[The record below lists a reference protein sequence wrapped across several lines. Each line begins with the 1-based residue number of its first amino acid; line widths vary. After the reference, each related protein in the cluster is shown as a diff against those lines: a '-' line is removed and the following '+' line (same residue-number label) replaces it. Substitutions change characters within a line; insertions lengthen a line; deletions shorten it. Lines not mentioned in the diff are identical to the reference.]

1 MRSTNDAAPRR
12 RPTVAAILALTAA
25 AIASALVPMLA
36 GLAFLVSLA
45 ARRPLIAV
53 AAERWPWLSG
63 GRTGAWPA
71 HGPRALSRLTAVWG
85 IALLAAALSRDLAHS
100 PAAPAALDT
109 ARQPFRSGTWIAA
122 LSVIAG
128 QDGWDFARTRRL
140 GPARFERAVRRE
152 ITRRGG
158 HRPCLRIVRG
168 LFTAL
173 SDPAGVIAHRPGAL
187 ERVQLLLEDW

>member
-12 RPTVAAILALTAA
+12 WPTVAAILALTAA

-85 IALLAAALSRDLAHS
+85 IALLAAGAIQGLGAFTGGPRGAGHS
-100 PAAPAALDT
+100 AAAVPVGHLDRRVVGDRRPRWLGLRPHPAARAGPVRAGGAA
-109 ARQPFRSGTWIAA
+109 
-122 LSVIAG
+122 
-128 QDGWDFARTRRL
+128 
-140 GPARFERAVRRE
+140 
-152 ITRRGG
+152 
-158 HRPCLRIVRG
+158 
-168 LFTAL
+168 
-173 SDPAGVIAHRPGAL
+173 
-187 ERVQLLLEDW
+187 